1 MKAKKSE
8 IFTEYNQFLD
18 DKVEELDD
26 FSIHDEGGQALYY
39 LLVKLMG
46 DKRTLG
52 NNSYDALFEFSFPP
66 LVEFSSAA
74 EEGDY
79 QAVISILNDDCELEE
94 HGAKLE
100 INTEIIEKL
109 ESFTP
114 SLISF
119 IDRSW
124 DRYGRVD
131 PDFLNS
137 LLTD

>member
-18 DKVEELDD
+18 DKFEELDD

-100 INTEIIEKL
+100 MVRDYRKIRKFYSIINQ
-109 ESFTP
+109 FH
-114 SLISF
+114 
-119 IDRSW
+119 
-124 DRYGRVD
+124 
-131 PDFLNS
+131 
-137 LLTD
+137 